1 MMKILIADDE
11 ALARARLRRL
21 VEELPDCTVVGEAEN
36 GREALQGCLDHAP
49 TVVLLDI
56 RMPDMDG
63 IETARHIAGLP
74 DGPAVVFT
82 TAFDHYA
89 IDAFDAHA
97 IGYLLKP
104 VRRERLEKALAFAAR
119 LQPVQLAEVSREAQ
133 RPDQR
138 VNICVR
144 RGTNL
149 HLIPVE
155 EILFFRADQKYVTI
169 FHWERGHQGEGHQ
182 DAEPRGVEDLLDE
195 PLKDLADEFADRFIR
210 IHRSTLI
217 ALRFLERME
226 RNAEGQYEV
235 WLKGVSEPLQ
245 VSRRH
250 VTAVKS
256 GLKRVS

>member
-1 MMKILIADDE
+1 MRILIADDE
-11 ALARARLRRL
+11 APARARLRRL
-21 VEELPDCTVVGEAEN
+21 VEELPDCSVVGEAEN
-36 GREALQGCLDHAP
+36 GREALQGCLDYSP

-82 TAFDHYA
+82 TAFDQYA

-97 IGYLLKP
+97 VGYLLKP
-104 VRRERLEKALAFAAR
+104 VRRERLENALAFAAR
-119 LQPVQLAEVSREAQ
+119 LRPVQLAEVSREAQ

-144 RGTNL
+144 RGANL
-149 HLIPVE
+149 HLIPVDD
-155 EILFFRADQKYVTI
+155 IQFFHADQKYVTI
-169 FHWERGHQGEGHQ
+169 FHQGVGHQGG
-182 DAEPRGVEDLLDE
+182 EDLLDE
-195 PLKDLADEFADRFIR
+195 PLKDLAEEFADQFIR

-217 ALRFLERME
+217 ALRFLDRME
-226 RNAEGQYEV
+226 RDDEGQYEV
-235 WLKGVSEPLQ
+235 WLKGVNEPLQ

-250 VTAVKS
+250 ITAVKTC
-256 GLKRVS
+256 LKRVT

>member
-11 ALARARLRRL
+11 APARARLRRL
-21 VEELPDCTVVGEAEN
+21 VEELPDCSVVGEAAN
-36 GREALQGCLDHAP
+36 GREALQGCLDHSP

-63 IETARHIAGLP
+63 LETARHIAGLP

-97 IGYLLKP
+97 VGYLLKP

-133 RPDQR
+133 RPEQR

-144 RGTNL
+144 RGANL
-149 HLIPVE
+149 HLIPVD
-155 EILFFRADQKYVTI
+155 EIKFFRADQKYITI
-169 FHWERGHQGEGHQ
+169 RHQGG
-182 DAEPRGVEDLLDE
+182 EDLLDE
-195 PLKDLADEFADRFIR
+195 PLKDLAEEFADRFIR

-217 ALRFLERME
+217 ALRFLDRME
-226 RNAEGQYEV
+226 RNDEGQYEV
-235 WLKGVSEPLQ
+235 WLKGGNEPLQ

-256 GLKRVS
+256 CLKRVT

>member
-11 ALARARLRRL
+11 APARARLRRL
-21 VEELPDCTVVGEAEN
+21 VEELPDCSVVGEAAN
-36 GREALQGCLDHAP
+36 GREALQGCLDYSP

-97 IGYLLKP
+97 VGYLLKP
-104 VRRERLEKALAFAAR
+104 VRLERLEKALAFAAR

-133 RPDQR
+133 RPDRR

-149 HLIPVE
+149 HLIPVGD
-155 EILFFRADQKYVTI
+155 IQFFRADQKYITI
-169 FHWERGHQGEGHQ
+169 RHQGG
-182 DAEPRGVEDLLDE
+182 EDLLDE
-195 PLKDLADEFADRFIR
+195 PLKDLADEFADQFIR

-226 RNAEGQYEV
+226 RNDAGQYEV
-235 WLKGVSEPLQ
+235 WLKGANEPLQ

-256 GLKRVS
+256 CLKRVT

>member
-11 ALARARLRRL
+11 APARARLRRL
-21 VEELPDCTVVGEAEN
+21 VEELPDCVVVGEAGN
-36 GREALQGCLDHAP
+36 GREVLQGCIDHAP
-49 TVVLLDI
+49 AVVLLDI

-63 IETARHIAGLP
+63 IETARHIARLP

-97 IGYLLKP
+97 VGYLLKP

-133 RPDQR
+133 RSDQR
-138 VNICVR
+138 ANICVR
-144 RGTNL
+144 RGANL
-149 HLIPVE
+149 HLIPVD

-169 FHWERGHQGEGHQ
+169 FHYGEGNQ
-182 DAEPRGVEDLLDE
+182 GVEPRGVEDLLDE
-195 PLKDLADEFADRFIR
+195 PLKELAEEFADRFIR

-235 WLKGVSEPLQ
+235 WLKGVDKPLQ

-256 GLKRVS
+256 CLKRVS